1 MRHTAAVYGRSLAA
15 HVKSTMEYPADFW
28 IMASSGALWQVLQFA
43 FISVLFANIT
53 TVAGWGYH
61 EMLILAGF
69 LGLSG
74 GSSALFWDGIWST
87 PSMIVKGEL
96 DYRIVRPAPVM
107 VQVASSHIG
116 MQSFGEVTL
125 SSAMLVLGWTGAGLG
140 LDMLPLALLLL
151 ACACVIQCALLTAMC
166 AIGFWVKGH
175 FPAFAWI
182 AVDLQRDVMRF
193 PLGIYPPLV
202 RLAATFMLPFAFASF
217 VPVQILMG
225 RLPAWWMT
233 GTIAVTVVMV
243 GIAVAVFRA
252 GLRSYDSAGH

>member
-15 HVKSTMEYPADFW
+15 HIRSTMEYPADFW
-28 IMASSGALWQVLQFA
+28 IMAGSGSLWQLLQFA

-74 GSSALFWDGIWST
+74 TSTALLWDGIWST
-87 PSMIVKGEL
+87 PSMIVDGDL

-107 VQVASSHIG
+107 VQVASAHIG

-125 SSAMLVLGWTGAGLG
+125 SSMMLVIGWAGAGLG
-140 LDMLPLALLLL
+140 LELVPLALLLL
-151 ACACVIQCALLTAMC
+151 ACACVIQCALLTTMC
-166 AIGFWVKGH
+166 ALGFWVKGR
-175 FPAFAWI
+175 FPVFAFI
-182 AVDLQRDVMRF
+182 AVDLQNDVMRF
-193 PLGIYPPLV
+193 PLAIYPTLV
-202 RLAATFMLPFAFASF
+202 RFAATFVLPFAFASF
-217 VPVQILMG
+217 VPVQILTG
-225 RLPAWWMT
+225 RLPAVWLAGPVVAAVAMVA
-233 GTIAVTVVMV
+233 IAL
-243 GIAVAVFRA
+243 AVFRA